1 MDQAVLTGIIL
12 GFYLTKSS
20 FAENRAIS
28 LVGYSLGGV
37 VSFNCMK
44 YLKILSN
51 KYKEAGKI
59 INDV

>member
-1 MDQAVLTGIIL
+1 LTGIIL
-12 GFYLTKSS
+12 GFYLAKSS
-20 FAENRAIS
+20 FADNRAIS

-44 YLKILSN
+44 YLNYLSK
-51 KYKEAGKI
+51 KYNEAGKI